1 MCLCADPADVPQDP
15 DKQLVPWWQLKPKQS
30 SPPRQTLMH
39 PPGEVARFVADQ
51 AIYSNKVR
59 SGKSTQIGGEL
70 DIPQVSN
77 IARLARHNQPEAK
90 AMANLHHGPLQG
102 PRTAVQG
109 LLQLQNSWSS
119 LE

>member
-1 MCLCADPADVPQDP
+1 MTLSTFSCVVRANPADVRQDP

-59 SGKSTQIGGEL
+59 SGKSTQVGGEL
-70 DIPQVSN
+70 DIPQVGRN
-77 IARLARHNQPEAK
+77 LPGWRRRLNPFSGESIQ
-90 AMANLHHGPLQG
+90 
-102 PRTAVQG
+102 
-109 LLQLQNSWSS
+109 W
-119 LE
+119 